1 MSPIKFGTDG
11 WRAIIDQDFTP
22 QNITKVIQAFC
33 DLYANDKNKLVF
45 VGHDRRLKSPESAK
59 LVAQV
64 LAHNGFDVRLAK
76 SFCPTPCVSW
86 LVKNNHGLAGVMV
99 TASHNPP
106 AWNGIKFKES
116 YGGAASPEYT
126 DRIEK
131 QIELNGDKKITC
143 RSFDDLLRD
152 KRIEYL
158 DPDATYVTY
167 LREFINVV
175 AIRRAGFKIAV
186 DPLFGAGTNYIAKVL
201 QIPITEI
208 HTEADTNFGGL
219 NPEPIDKNL
228 AELMNLIKRDK
239 LTVGLAT
246 DGDADRI
253 GAVDEKGN
261 YVNSH
266 QIFALL
272 LKHHV
277 EYRKLRGA
285 VVKSVSATQWIDKL
299 CTKYGLE
306 IIETPIGFKH
316 ISKELQARDAL
327 MGGEESGGISLR
339 EHVHERDGVLNGLML
354 LEMMALHG
362 KTLGELLEDLYKE
375 HGRFCFERVDYHI
388 DRARID
394 SADTKIRRK
403 DLREVLGVA
412 VKSYNTLDG
421 IKVLFADDSWLLVRA
436 SGTEPL
442 LRTYA
447 EAHSLERVQGLLK
460 FAGEYL
466 QLS

>member
-1 MSPIKFGTDG
+1 MTDIKFGTDG
-11 WRAIIDQDFTP
+11 WRAIIGKDFTP
-22 QNITKVIQAFC
+22 QNITKVMQAFC
-33 DLYANDKNKLVF
+33 DLNAGDKNRPVF
-45 VGHDRRLKSPESAK
+45 VGFDRRNQSPESAQ
-59 LVAQV
+59 LVACV

-76 SFCPTPCVSW
+76 KYCPTPCVSW
-86 LVKNNHGLAGVMV
+86 MVKNNGGLAGIMV

-126 DRIEK
+126 DRIENR
-131 QIELNGDKKITC
+131 IRANGDKTVTGK
-143 RSFDDLLRD
+143 SFDALLSSGQIR
-152 KRIEYL
+152 YF
-158 DPDATYVTY
+158 DPETTYVSY
-167 LREFINVV
+167 LREFIQVDL
-175 AIRRAGFKIAV
+175 IRKAGFKIAV
-186 DPLFGAGTNYIAKVL
+186 DPLFGAGTNYIANVL
-201 QIPITEI
+201 QIPVTEL

-219 NPEPIDKNL
+219 NPEPIEKNL
-228 AELMNLIKRDK
+228 CELMTLVTQSQ

-253 GAVDEKGN
+253 GAVDEEGH

-277 EYRKLRGA
+277 EYRKLKGA
-285 VVKSVSATQWIDKL
+285 VVKSVSATQWIDRL
-299 CTKYGLE
+299 CAKYGLE
-306 IIETPIGFKH
+306 LVETPIGFKH
-316 ISKELQARDAL
+316 ISKELKARDAL

-339 EHVHERDGVLNGLML
+339 EHVHERDGVLNGLLL

-362 KTLGELLEDLYKE
+362 KTLGGLLKDLYRE
-375 HGRFCFERVDYHI
+375 HGHFCFERVDYHI

-394 SADTKIRRK
+394 FADAKMRQK
-403 DLREVLGVA
+403 DLKEVQGVA
-412 VKSYNTLDG
+412 VKSYNMLDG
-421 IKVLFADDSWLLVRA
+421 IKVQFEDNSWLLVRA

-447 EAHSLERVQGLLK
+447 EATSKDRVLGLLD
-460 FAGEYL
+460 FARGYL
-466 QLS
+466 QLG